1 VNRRYLQDLACDAVT
16 LIETI
21 RTDRLVA
28 MKERDELR
36 KNLLGTLYAAATRES
51 KTPDDASVV
60 RTIRA
65 FLKSLD
71 ETIAALGRRDSTA
84 QQRERALLE
93 AYLPAPLDADAL
105 RLSVAEIVSALPERS
120 PRALGQVLAAL
131 KERHGAAIDMRQA
144 SAIAREVLG

>member
-1 VNRRYLQDLACDAVT
+1 MT

-21 RTDRLVA
+21 RADRLAA

-36 KNLLGTLYAAATRES
+36 KNLLGTLFAAATRET
-51 KTPDDASVV
+51 KTPDDATVV

-71 ETIAALGRRDSTA
+71 ETIAALGARDSTA

-93 AYLPAPLDADAL
+93 AYLPATLGAAAL
-105 RLSVAEIVSALPERS
+105 RESVADIVSTLPERS
-120 PRALGQVLAAL
+120 PRALGQVMAAL
-131 KERHGAAIDMRQA
+131 KERHGAAIDMKQA
-144 SAIAREVLG
+144 SAIAKEALG